1 MKTQVLYG
9 KSEIEINVPDDST
22 IIEPQNI
29 DAIQDY
35 ESTIKNVLRN
45 PTNSKSLK
53 EMVNSND
60 IVSIVISDIT

>member
-1 MKTQVLYG
+1 MKVKSQVLYG

-35 ESTIKNVLRN
+35 ESAIKNVLRN
-45 PTNSKSLK
+45 PTNSATVRSFT
-53 EMVNSND
+53 S
-60 IVSIVISDIT
+60 

>member
-1 MKTQVLYG
+1 MKSQVLYG

-29 DAIQDY
+29 NAIQDY
-35 ESTIKNVLRN
+35 ESAIKNVLRN

-60 IVSIVISDIT
+60 IVS

>member
-45 PTNSKSLK
+45 PTNSKPLK

-60 IVSIVISDIT
+60 IVSIVITS